1 MNEPYKMLIKN
12 PNSGKGHYYI
22 YCSIQNYSTLKEPK
36 KKKNQGCSG
45 YISNTSN
52 WKKNQAEKWKEL
64 KRSEWHVCT
73 VGIPDGEKRDKQWY

>member
-36 KKKNQGCSG
+36 KKKIKDVQD
-45 YISNTSN
+45 TLVTPVTER
-52 WKKNQAEKWKEL
+52 KTKQKNE
-64 KRSEWHVCT
+64 RS
-73 VGIPDGEKRDKQWY
+73 